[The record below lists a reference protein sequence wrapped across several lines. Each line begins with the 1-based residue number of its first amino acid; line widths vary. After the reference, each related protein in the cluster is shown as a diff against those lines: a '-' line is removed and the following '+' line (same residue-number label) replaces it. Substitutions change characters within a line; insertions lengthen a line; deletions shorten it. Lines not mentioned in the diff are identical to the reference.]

1 MKKQSFRVVQ
11 IFVGLVFT
19 TLTQAQNVVTTNEA
33 ISLALDNNYGI
44 KIANNIVEEAENNAK
59 ILNSG
64 YLPSV
69 TGIAGATYN
78 KDSGRTEFNN
88 DDLEPRIISGAESS
102 RYNASLNLN
111 YTIFDGLGRFYN
123 YKTLKEIYN
132 LTEVQARETIENTI
146 VQLLT
151 VYYDVARRSENFGSL
166 QTTLDISK
174 DRLTRVS
181 YQFDYGQNTKLD
193 ILNAEVDVNNDS
205 INLIN
210 MRQSLV
216 NAKRDLNFVTGNAIP
231 NLFEVDTDIDFL
243 LSLNKNELMEKLK
256 ENNVS
261 LIQVEKNI
269 QINEF
274 TIKANKSGYLPSIG
288 LTGTYGWN
296 ESNNNQANIV
306 GFTTNSGVSAGV
318 NLTWN
323 LFDGGGTITRVKN
336 AQIALEN
343 QKLQKEQLILSV
355 VRDFENAWDDYQNK
369 LTIFRVQ
376 QDNIRTANNNFQRT
390 EEQFKLG
397 QVTSIEFRQAQ
408 LNLLSAELNTNQ
420 AKYDAKLAEIVVLQ
434 LSGELLNSAF

>member
-1 MKKQSFRVVQ
+1 MKKQNFKIFQ
-11 IFVGLVFT
+11 ILVGLC
-19 TLTQAQNVVTTNEA
+19 LTISIHAQSIVTTDEA
-33 ISLALDNNYGI
+33 ITLALENNYGI
-44 KIANNIVEEAENNAK
+44 KIANNIVEEAENNAN

-64 YLPSV
+64 YLPSL
-69 TGIAGATYN
+69 TGLAGGTYN
-78 KDSGRTEFNN
+78 KDNLSAEFSNGGSTE
-88 DDLEPRIISGAESS
+88 LKGAEST
-102 RYNASLNLN
+102 RYNASLNLDF
-111 YTIFDGLGRFYN
+111 TLFDGLGRYYN
-123 YKTLKEIYN
+123 YKSLKETYN
-132 LTEVQARETIENTI
+132 LTELQARETIENTI

-151 VYYDVARRSENFGSL
+151 VYYDVARRSENFESL
-166 QTTLDISK
+166 QTTLNISK
-174 DRLTRVS
+174 DRLTRAS
-181 YQFDYGQNTKLD
+181 YQFEYGQNTKLD
-193 ILNAEVDVNNDS
+193 VLNAEVDVNNDS
-205 INLIN
+205 INVIN
-210 MRQSLV
+210 IRQSLV

-231 NLFEVDTDIDFL
+231 NLFEVDTNIDFL
-243 LSLNKNELMEKLK
+243 LALDKNALLERLK

-261 LIQVEKNI
+261 LIQIDKNI

-296 ESNNNQANIV
+296 ENNNNAASFV
-306 GFTTNSGVSAGV
+306 TVSTSTGVSAGV
-318 NLTWN
+318 NFTWN

-343 QKLQKEQLILSV
+343 QKLQKEELLLSV

>member
-1 MKKQSFRVVQ
+1 MKKQNIRVVQ
-11 IFVGLVFT
+11 ILIVFCCT
-19 TLTQAQNVVTTNEA
+19 MFLQAQNVVTTNEA
-33 ISLALDNNYGI
+33 IRLALDNNYGI
-44 KIANNIVEEAENNAK
+44 KIANNIVEEAENNTN

-64 YLPSV
+64 YLPTL
-69 TGIAGATYN
+69 TGIAGAVYN
-78 KDSGRTEFNN
+78 KDNLSADFSNGGSTQL
-88 DDLEPRIISGAESS
+88 DDAESS
-102 RYNASLNLN
+102 RFNASLNLDF
-111 YTIFDGLGRFYN
+111 TLFDGLGRHYN
-123 YKTLKEIYN
+123 YKALKETHN
-132 LTEVQARETIENTI
+132 LTELQARETIENTI

-166 QTTLDISK
+166 QTTLNISK
-174 DRLTRVS
+174 DRLTRAS
-181 YQFDYGQNTKLD
+181 YQFEYGQNTKLD
-193 ILNAEVDVNNDS
+193 VLNAEVDVNNDS

-231 NLFEVDTDIDFL
+231 NLFEVDTDINFL
-243 LSLNKNELMEKLK
+243 LSLNKEELLKKLID
-256 ENNVS
+256 NNVS
-261 LIQVEKNI
+261 LIQIDKNI
-269 QINEF
+269 KINEF

-296 ESNNNQANIV
+296 ENNNNAASFV
-306 GFTTNSGVSAGV
+306 TVSTSTGVSAGV
-318 NLTWN
+318 NFTWN

-343 QKLQKEQLILSV
+343 QKLQKEQMILSV
-355 VRDFENAWDDYQNK
+355 QRDFENAWDDYQNK

-434 LSGELLNSAF
+434 LSGELLNISF

>member
-33 ISLALDNNYGI
+33 ISLALSNNYGI

-123 YKTLKEIYN
+123 YKTLKETYN
-132 LTEVQARETIENTI
+132 VTEVQARETIENTI

-343 QKLQKEQLILSV
+343 Q
-355 VRDFENAWDDYQNK
+355 N
-369 LTIFRVQ
+369 FRKS
-376 QDNIRTANNNFQRT
+376 N
-390 EEQFKLG
+390 
-397 QVTSIEFRQAQ
+397 
-408 LNLLSAELNTNQ
+408 
-420 AKYDAKLAEIVVLQ
+420 
-434 LSGELLNSAF
+434 